1 MDYNRYPEIQAGGKP
16 FKKMYI
22 AIMLWVVGRAM
33 QAAARTDRE
42 LKEEFAALR
51 DDFLLKLWVLPGG
64 PAMLVG
70 KDQKGRV
77 KYFGWKES
85 GKKPTLTMSVKNLE
99 AAMLMFTFQES
110 TTIATARE
118 RLVVDGDLPDACAV
132 VRVLNTVE
140 TYLLPKV
147 IAKLA
152 VKRYPKWSQMNPFKK
167 HLGRIAVYARTFI
180 GV

>member
-1 MDYNRYPEIQAGGKP
+1 
-16 FKKMYI
+16 
-22 AIMLWVVGRAM
+22 MLFR
-33 QAAARTDRE
+33 
-42 LKEEFAALR
+42 
-51 DDFLLKLWVLPGG
+51 
-64 PAMLVG
+64 
-70 KDQKGRV
+70 
-77 KYFGWKES
+77 S
-85 GKKPTLTMSVKNLE
+85 
-99 AAMLMFTFQES
+99 S